1 MKQIDGGF
9 GTVNNEITKRGYV
22 LSHYA
27 KYVSGSTRIRHSLS
41 DATGK
46 LHGSAYL
53 SATGDSVIVMLI
65 NPTAD
70 IYNISMDLPF
80 YTKGGYRVVTATTAN
95 AKKVA
100 SNLTSETYTPEMKIA
115 AYSVNTF
122 IYIKTKARDDMP
134 DIGGGDDGVVFKDNF
149 YLYGASCIPAGW
161 ISKSDGET
169 RYEGNYSLGPRLM
182 SFSPEGDMPYAFY
195 FRAGANGAGTAS
207 YGEDATHCARH
218 PGAQVGKNRQ
228 ADYHFVSK
236 SA

>member
-95 AKKVA
+95 AKK
-100 SNLTSETYTPEMKIA
+100 
-115 AYSVNTF
+115 
-122 IYIKTKARDDMP
+122 
-134 DIGGGDDGVVFKDNF
+134 
-149 YLYGASCIPAGW
+149 GA
-161 ISKSDGET
+161 
-169 RYEGNYSLGPRLM
+169 
-182 SFSPEGDMPYAFY
+182 
-195 FRAGANGAGTAS
+195 
-207 YGEDATHCARH
+207 
-218 PGAQVGKNRQ
+218 
-228 ADYHFVSK
+228 
-236 SA
+236 